1 MINASGVSVLLNN
14 LRTYFFIIYFCS
26 IIGSAQELT
35 PRAYWPAPKE
45 TKIALL
51 GYKYS
56 FGDILTDPSLP
67 FSGVDSKI
75 HFLSLGYLQTISV
88 FGRTAHLLVELPY
101 VWSTTTGIIISPS
114 GDIPGERVMSGIADV
129 GFAFTINLIGAPTMN
144 LEDFQEV
151 RNNPR
156 QILGAS
162 LKIIIPTGKYE
173 EDRLFNI
180 GTNRWSIKPEL
191 GYIIPLEKKWLLELI
206 LGMWIFTDN
215 NEFIGQTRKQ
225 DPILASQIHLVRRI
239 QPGFWV
245 AFNANFFWGGRS
257 NLLDADLQRNSKIGI
272 TLAFP
277 LSGRHA
283 LRGGFS
289 LGLVT
294 ETGDKFS
301 SLMLAYQFLIN

>member
-1 MINASGVSVLLNN
+1 MRTKFNIFYLFIFLHQYIN
-14 LRTYFFIIYFCS
+14 
-26 IIGSAQELT
+26 AQELT
-35 PRAYWPAPKE
+35 PRAYWPAPE
-45 TKIALL
+45 GTKIALL

-56 FGDILTDPSLP
+56 FGDILIDPSLP
-67 FSGVDSKI
+67 ISGVDSKI
-75 HFLSLGYLQTISV
+75 HYMYLGYLQTFSV
-88 FGRTAHLLVELPY
+88 FGRTAHMLVELPY
-101 VWSTTTGIIISPS
+101 IWSTTTGIILSPT
-114 GDIPGERVMSGIADV
+114 GDMPGERVMSGIADV
-129 GFAFTINLIGAPTMN
+129 GIGFTVNLIGAPTMG
-144 LEDFQEV
+144 LEGFQEV

-156 QILGAS
+156 QMLGAS
-162 LKIIIPTGKYE
+162 LKILIPTGTYE

-180 GTNRWSIKPEL
+180 GTNRWSFKPEL
-191 GYIIPLEKKWLLELI
+191 GYIIPLENKWLLELI

-215 NEFIGQTRKQ
+215 SEFIGQTRKQ
-225 DPILASQIHLVRRI
+225 DPIFASQIHLVRRI
-239 QPGFWV
+239 QTGFWV

-257 NLLDADLQRNSKIGI
+257 NLLETDLQRNSKIGI
-272 TLAFP
+272 TLAYP